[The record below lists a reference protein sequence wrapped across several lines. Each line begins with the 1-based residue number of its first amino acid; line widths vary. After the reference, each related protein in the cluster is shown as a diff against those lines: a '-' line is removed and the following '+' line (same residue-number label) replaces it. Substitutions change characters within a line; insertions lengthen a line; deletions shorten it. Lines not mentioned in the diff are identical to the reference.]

1 MYMTN
6 PRASIIYAATG
17 VLLMTLGGWQ
27 AFGAEEA
34 TNAAAPAQQKTEETT
49 PVMVE
54 DGGTGPYKAIE
65 VGDKSL
71 ATHTIFRPKDLSV
84 FGATN
89 KLPILAWGNSGCAN
103 SPSGCQNFLSEIASH
118 GFLVIAIGPVQTG
131 GGRGGGM
138 GAGGG
143 TKSSQLLDAINWA
156 IGQNTNSGSIYS
168 GKVDI
173 TKTGVFGHS
182 CGGLQ
187 ALEVSPDPR
196 ITTTIVCDSGI
207 LNSGGG
213 GAPGGGAAPG
223 RGGAG
228 RGGGGGGGGFG
239 GAGGGMPGFGGG
251 GGAGRGGA
259 GAGGGGGM
267 AGMPPLT
274 KDFLTKLHAPVLY
287 MLGGSSD
294 IAYANGL
301 DDYMRIDK
309 IPAFMANMDVGHGG
323 TYARPHGGEFAK
335 VAIAWFQWQLKDDA
349 EAAKMFTGDPCG
361 LSKVTGWKVEKK
373 NIF

>member
-138 GAGGG
+138 MGAGGG
-143 TKSSQLLDAINWA
+143 TKSSELLDAINWA
-156 IGQNTNSGSIYS
+156 IGQNTNAGSIYG

-228 RGGGGGGGGFG
+228 RGGGGGGGG
-239 GAGGGMPGFGGG
+239 
-251 GGAGRGGA
+251 
-259 GAGGGGGM
+259 M
-267 AGMPPLT
+267 AAMPPLT

-287 MLGGSSD
+287 LLGGSSD
-294 IAYANGL
+294 IAYANGV

-349 EAAKMFTGDPCG
+349 EAAKMFSGDPCG

>member
-1 MYMTN
+1 MTN
-6 PRASIIYAATG
+6 PKTTIISTATG
-17 VLLMTLGGWQ
+17 LLIMTLSGWQ
-27 AFGAEEA
+27 AFGAGETPKA
-34 TNAAAPAQQKTEETT
+34 DASAPQTTEETT
-49 PVMVE
+49 PTTVE
-54 DGGTGPYKAIE
+54 DGGTGTYSAIL

-89 KLPILAWGNSGCAN
+89 KLPIIAWGNSGCAN
-103 SPSGCQNFLSEIASH
+103 SPSGCVNFLSEIASH

-131 GGRGGGM
+131 GGGGGGMM

-156 IGQNTNSGSIYS
+156 IAQNTNAAGRYYNKI
-168 GKVDI
+168 DI
-173 TKTGVFGHS
+173 SKIGVTGHS

-207 LNSGGG
+207 LNSS
-213 GAPGGGAAPG
+213 GGAAPAA
-223 RGGAG
+223 GGA
-228 RGGGGGGGGFG
+228 
-239 GAGGGMPGFGGG
+239 AMPG
-251 GGAGRGGA
+251 RA
-259 GAGGGGGM
+259 GAGGGM

-274 KDFLTKLHAPVLY
+274 KDHLAKLHAPVLY
-287 MLGGSSD
+287 LLGGSSD
-294 IAYANGL
+294 MAYANGM

-309 IPAFMANMDVGHGG
+309 LPAFMANMDVGHGG

-335 VAIAWFQWQLKDDA
+335 VALAWFQWQLKGDT
-349 EAAKMFTGDPCG
+349 EAAKMFTGEPCG
-361 LSKVTGWKVEKK
+361 LSKSPGWKVEKK
-373 NIF
+373 NML